1 MQAARALIAALPARA
16 TIFVHTAAAVPQT
29 LTSAWAARLVD
40 DGAAVAHTPVHLH
53 TEGAAPWL
61 APEAARGARARI
73 FFIGPNARGAVAA
86 GRADFVPARLSEAHA
101 LIPRI
106 DVALISL
113 TLPNAA
119 GLCSL
124 GPSVDVTAD
133 VLGLSRGGGPRARAG
148 YRKPFIVA
156 QLNAHLPWVP
166 SSCYV
171 DLNDVNAA
179 FACDEPLPQ
188 TAAPRPRALDDA
200 AALEGVARGTA
211 PTVEAVIAARVAAL
225 VPDGAC
231 LQVGI
236 GAVPDAVCASLRS
249 HRRLGVHT
257 EMLSDGLRALI
268 ECGAVDNSRKAKF
281 RDGGGR
287 GETVASFAVGTTTLE
302 ASPRGETVAPF
313 AVGTTALA
321 VASPR
326 GAPLYDWLHHA
337 PCLRFFPASF
347 VNDPAVIAANEHVFA
362 INSAIEVDLTGQVCA
377 DSVGSRMV
385 SGPGG
390 QLDFA
395 LGAAA
400 SAGGRFIIVL
410 PSTTAKG
417 RSRVVASL
425 APGAGVVTP
434 RACVDVI
441 VSEFGTAFLR
451 GASLGE
457 RARAMI
463 AIAHPAARAE
473 LTAAARR
480 EGLLRAFDGV
490 A

>member
-1 MQAARALIAALPARA
+1 MHAARALVAALPARA
-16 TIFVHTAAAVPQT
+16 NVFVHTAAAVPQV
-29 LTSAWAARLVD
+29 LTAAWAARLVD
-40 DGAAVAHTPVHLH
+40 DGDAVAHTPVHLH

-61 APEAARGARARI
+61 APEAARGARARL
-73 FFIGPNARGAVAA
+73 FFVGPNARGAVAA
-86 GRADFVPARLSEAHA
+86 GRADVVPARLSEAHH
-101 LIPRI
+101 LMPRI

-113 TLPNAA
+113 TMPNAA
-119 GLCSL
+119 GMCSL

-133 VLGLSRGGGPRARAG
+133 VLRPRAHAG
-148 YRKPFIVA
+148 FRKPFIVA
-156 QLNAHLPWVP
+156 QLNARLPWVP
-166 SSCYV
+166 SSSYV
-171 DLNDVNAA
+171 ALADVNAA
-179 FACDEPLPQ
+179 FVCDEPLPL

-200 AALEGVARGTA
+200 AALEGVARGTT

-236 GAVPDAVCASLRS
+236 GSVPDAVCAALRS

-268 ECGAVDNSRKAKF
+268 ECGAVDNSRKAAF
-281 RDGGGR
+281 RGGGGR
-287 GETVASFAVGTTTLE
+287 DETVASFAVGTTADAALE
-302 ASPRGETVAPF
+302 
-313 AVGTTALA
+313 
-321 VASPR
+321 ASPR

-337 PCLRFFPASF
+337 PQLRLRPASF
-347 VNDPAVIAANEHVFA
+347 VNDPAIIAANEDVVA
-362 INSAIEVDLTGQVCA
+362 INSAIEVDVTGQVCA
-377 DSVGSRMV
+377 DSVGSRVV

-395 LGAAA
+395 IGAAA
-400 SAGGRFIIVL
+400 SVGGRGRFIIVL
-410 PSTTAKG
+410 PSTTVKG

-434 RACVDVI
+434 RACVDVV
-441 VSEFGTAFLR
+441 VSEWGTAFLR

-457 RARAMI
+457 RALAMI
-463 AIAHPAARAE
+463 AIAHPAARAA
-473 LTAAARR
+473 LTAAARK
-480 EGLLRAFDGV
+480 EGLLRAFDEV